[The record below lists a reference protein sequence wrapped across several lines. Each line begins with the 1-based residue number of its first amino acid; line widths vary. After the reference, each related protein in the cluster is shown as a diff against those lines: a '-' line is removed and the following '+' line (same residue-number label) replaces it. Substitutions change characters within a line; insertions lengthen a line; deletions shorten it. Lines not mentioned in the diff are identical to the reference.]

1 MRNYYLIMLSKLLP
15 NLNISQLFVLITFIG
30 GLLFIDSKRENN
42 RILLSI
48 LFVNF
53 CTEVMSL
60 FLIYNKHKI
69 GLLYSLDI
77 IVHHSLW
84 ILLLLKSIRPHREFN
99 FIIPGFLLFG
109 VYNLLFQE
117 GIETFNCYTFIV
129 GALLYIIV
137 FIYESFAQLK
147 KENFSFFLS
156 NNYLLLFAPIL
167 FFFGMSFLFGFR
179 SNSINTFLLFG
190 NVNFYTF
197 INLFVN
203 VVYYSLIF
211 VYIYNEKT
219 KHIKHDS

>member
-1 MRNYYLIMLSKLLP
+1 MLNELLP
-15 NLNISQLFVLITFIG
+15 NLNISQLFVFSTFVV
-30 GLLFIDSKRENN
+30 GLFFLDPKKENN

-48 LFVNF
+48 LFVNLSV
-53 CTEVMSL
+53 EVMSL
-60 FLIYNKHKI
+60 FLIYSKHKI
-69 GLLYSLDI
+69 GLLYSIFIL
-77 IVHHSLW
+77 VHHALW
-84 ILLLLKSIRPHREFN
+84 ILLLLKSIQPKRILN

-156 NNYLLLFAPIL
+156 NKYLLLFAPIL
-167 FFFGMSFLFGFR
+167 FYFGMSFLFGFR
-179 SNSINTFLLFG
+179 SRSINTFILFG
-190 NVNFYTF
+190 NVKFYTF

-203 VVYYSLIF
+203 IVYYSLIF
-211 VYIYNEKT
+211 VYIYKEKT
-219 KHIKHDS
+219 KRIKHDS